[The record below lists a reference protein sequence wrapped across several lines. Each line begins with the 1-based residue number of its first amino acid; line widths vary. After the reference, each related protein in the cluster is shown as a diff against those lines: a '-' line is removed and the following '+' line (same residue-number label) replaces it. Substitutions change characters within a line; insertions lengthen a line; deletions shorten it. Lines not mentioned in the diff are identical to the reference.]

1 MNTKLKNSL
10 IIGVLIS
17 SLALYFAFR
26 NVPFAELMTY
36 LGAFNYYWIAPSLG
50 VVLIAFVL
58 RVIRWQIIL
67 ASNIKIGF
75 WYAFHLLMISFMI
88 NSILPGRVGEFARP
102 AILKKK
108 DQIPFTTGLATVLAE
123 RVFDMGLLILFF
135 LLVLNSVNIDPDFDM
150 AYGGYHLSR
159 KTLEMI
165 GRGMVRLGILLIVG
179 ILLISIG
186 PTRTIIQRIIDQ
198 IPSFFFFTGD
208 LFRQKI
214 RTRLAEPL
222 VRITENIASGFAL
235 LKSPPKVLLCL
246 GLSFFIW
253 SLSALSF
260 YIIMFGSPG
269 LKLSF
274 LEMAAVLIITC
285 FFIALPSVPGFW
297 GIWEA
302 GGVFALSLFGV
313 GAKDAAGYSLVN
325 HVFQMAPVIIIG
337 LISAVRIGINISQ
350 VAYDKREPD

>member
-1 MNTKLKNSL
+1 MSTKLKNSL
-10 IIGVLIS
+10 IIGILIS

-36 LGAFNYYWIAPSLG
+36 LGAFNYYWIVPSIG
-50 VVLIAFVL
+50 VALFAFVL

-67 ASNIKIGF
+67 ASNKKVGF
-75 WYAFHLLMISFMI
+75 WHAFHPVMISFMI

-102 AILKKK
+102 AILKKR
-108 DQIPFTTGLATVLAE
+108 DQIPFATGLATVVAE

-135 LLVLNSVNIDPDFDM
+135 MLVLNSVNIDPDFDM

-159 KTLEMI
+159 KTLETI
-165 GRGMVRLGILLIVG
+165 GIGMARLGILLIAG
-179 ILLISIG
+179 ILLIGIG
-186 PTRTIIQRIIDQ
+186 PTRKIIHRIIAQ
-198 IPSFFFFTGD
+198 TPSLFFFSGD

-214 RTRLAEPL
+214 RTRIVEPL
-222 VRITENIASGFAL
+222 IRITENIASGFAL
-235 LKSPPKVLLCL
+235 LKSPQKVLLCL

-260 YIIMFGSPG
+260 YIMMFGSPG
-269 LKLSF
+269 IKLSF
-274 LEMAAVLIITC
+274 LEMAAVLVITC

-313 GAKDAAGYSLVN
+313 AAKDAVGYSLVN

-337 LISAVRIGINISQ
+337 LISAVLTGINISQ
-350 VAYDKREPD
+350 VSFDKREPD